1 MITNNNKGRMIAMEM
16 RFLRKIEGITRRDS
30 VKNTEITTKLEV
42 TLVNEIVEEKQVG
55 WLGQSTEWKK
65 AE

>member
-30 VKNTEITTKLEV
+30 VKNTEITTKLKV

-55 WLGQSTEWKK
+55 WLGQPTEWKK